1 MPLKIC
7 QCCGAEISVASKA
20 KKYCSEPCRRRAKY
34 EKDRAWL
41 AARPDKGNE
50 YCRKWRVENPEAA
63 NKIARNAYRR
73 RCQRKFE
80 EDKGN
85 V

>member
-1 MPLKIC
+1 MSLKTC

-41 AARPDKGNE
+41 AVNPGRNNE
-50 YCRKWRVENPEAA
+50 CSRKWRAENPEAA
-63 NKIARNAYRR
+63 KKIATTAYKRR
-73 RCQRKFE
+73 SQRRFE
-80 EDKGN
+80 EKN
-85 V
+85 NA